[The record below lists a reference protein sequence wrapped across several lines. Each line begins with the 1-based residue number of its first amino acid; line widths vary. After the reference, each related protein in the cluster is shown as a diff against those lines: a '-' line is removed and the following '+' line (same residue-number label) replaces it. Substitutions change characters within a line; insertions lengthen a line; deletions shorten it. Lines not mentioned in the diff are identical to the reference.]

1 MSQQGRW
8 FDGEV
13 AADRAVTVEPTASG
27 IVIVD
32 GDGRRVAI
40 ETAVLVRHGSASGWL
55 KLGHRTIE
63 GWRLDLAEPVDPAV
77 SERLPTRI
85 GGGGN
90 LIGRK
95 TMVAAITVTAAGTL
109 ALGLLVFAPQ
119 VVARHMPMAWE
130 RQLGSLYDLPMNAVA
145 CADPAATRTLNAL
158 VDRLDPEAR
167 REGLTIQ
174 LLDVDDANAA
184 ALPGRRMIVF
194 NGLFDEVEDPDA
206 LAGIIAHEIA
216 HVRRR
221 HVATAMVRE
230 LGLGTVVTLLGGGAV
245 ASGGGSLLSLN
256 FTRGAES
263 EADGD
268 AIVMLAQAGID
279 PRKTK
284 QAFDRFRALE
294 MDLPAWASSHPPSAA
309 RGARFAA
316 SYDPDATYRP
326 ALGAADAK
334 KMMTACKDKQAP
346 ATGPAESGPR
356 RG

>member
-8 FDGEV
+8 FDGEI
-13 AADRAVTVEPTASG
+13 ALDRAVTVTATATG
-27 IVIVD
+27 IAIVD
-32 GDGRRVAI
+32 GDGRQVAI
-40 ETAVLVRHGSASGWL
+40 ETSQLVRHGSESGRL
-55 KLGHRTIE
+55 KLGHRTID
-63 GWRLDLAEPVDPAV
+63 GWRLDLIEPVDPAV
-77 SERLPTRI
+77 AGRLPTRV

-90 LIGRK
+90 IIGRK
-95 TMVAAITVTAAGTL
+95 TMVAAVTITAIGTV

-119 VVARHMPMAWE
+119 IAARHMPMSWE
-130 RQLGSLYDLPMNAVA
+130 RRIGSLYDLPVNAVA
-145 CADPAATRTLNAL
+145 CSDPAANRALHAL

-167 REGLTIQ
+167 RDGLTIQ

-230 LGLGTVVTLLGGGAV
+230 LGLGTVVTLFGGGAV

-256 FTRGAES
+256 FTRGAER

-268 AIVMLAQAGID
+268 AILMLARAGID

-294 MDLPAWASSHPPSAA
+294 MNVPAWASSHPPSAA
-309 RGARFAA
+309 RGTRFAA
-316 SYDPDATYRP
+316 SYDPGATYRP
-326 ALGAADAK
+326 ALSAAAANAMK
-334 KMMTACKDKQAP
+334 TACKSAKPTAK
-346 ATGPAESGPR
+346 

>member
-1 MSQQGRW
+1 MTQQGRW

-13 AADRAVTVEPTASG
+13 AAERAVTVTPTASG
-27 IVIVD
+27 IDIVD
-32 GDGRRVAI
+32 GDGRQVSVDAG
-40 ETAVLVRHGSASGWL
+40 ELVRLDQVPGRV

-63 GWRLDLAEPVDPAV
+63 GWRLDLFEPVDPAL
-77 SERLPTRI
+77 SALLPKRT

-90 LIGRK
+90 LVGRK
-95 TMVAAITVTAAGTL
+95 TLVAAITLTAVMTV

-119 VVARHMPMAWE
+119 VVARHMPMSWE
-130 RQLGSLYDLPMNAVA
+130 RKLGSLYDLPMDAVA

-167 REGLTIQ
+167 RDGLTIQ
-174 LLDVDDANAA
+174 LLDLDQANAA

-194 NGLFDEVEDPDA
+194 NGLFEEVENPDA

-230 LGLGTVVTLLGGGAV
+230 LGLGTVITLFGGGAV
-245 ASGGGSLLSLN
+245 ASSGGSLMSLN

-268 AIVMLAQAGID
+268 AIVMLERANID

-284 QAFDRFRALE
+284 LAFDKFRALE
-294 MDLPAWASSHPPSAA
+294 LGLPEWASSHPPSES

-316 SYDPDATYRP
+316 SHNPKASYRP
-326 ALGAADAK
+326 ALSAADAK
-334 KMMTACKDKQAP
+334 ALMTACLDPKGAGEPTK
-346 ATGPAESGPR
+346 
-356 RG
+356 

>member
-1 MSQQGRW
+1 MNQQGKW
-8 FDGEV
+8 FDGAV
-13 AADRAVTVEPTASG
+13 AAERTVTVTPTASG
-27 IVIVD
+27 IVMVD
-32 GDGRRVAI
+32 GDGSRVSVD
-40 ETAVLVRHGSASGWL
+40 TAQLVRHGSVSGRL

-63 GWRLDLAEPVDPAV
+63 GWRLDLIEPVDPAV
-77 SERLPTRI
+77 IARLPRRI
-85 GGGGN
+85 GGGGSV
-90 LIGRK
+90 IGRK
-95 TMVAAITVTAAGTL
+95 TMVAAITVTAAGTI
-109 ALGLLVFAPQ
+109 ALGLLVFAPHII
-119 VVARHMPMAWE
+119 ARHMPMAWE
-130 RQLGSLYDLPMNAVA
+130 RRLGSLYDLPMNAIA
-145 CADPAATRTLNAL
+145 CTDPAATRTLNAL

-167 REGLTIQ
+167 QDGLTIQ
-174 LLDVDDANAA
+174 LLDIDDANAA

-230 LGLGTVVTLLGGGAV
+230 LGLGTVVTLFGGGAV

-268 AIVMLAQAGID
+268 AIVMLAEAGID

-294 MDLPAWASSHPPSAA
+294 LGLPAWASSHPPSAA

-316 SYDPDATYRP
+316 SYDPKASYRP

-334 KMMTACKDKQAP
+334 AMMTACKDAK
-346 ATGPAESGPR
+346 ATAKPGAKR
-356 RG
+356 D

>member
-13 AADRAVTVEPTASG
+13 AAERAVTVTPTATG
-27 IVIVD
+27 IAIVD
-32 GDGRRVAI
+32 SGGRSVAI
-40 ETAVLVRHGSASGWL
+40 DTALLVRHGSISGWL

-63 GWRLDLAEPVDPAV
+63 GWRLDLIEPVDPAV
-77 SERLPTRI
+77 NERLPTRV

-90 LIGRK
+90 IIGRK
-95 TMVAAITVTAAGTL
+95 TMVAAVTVTAIGTL
-109 ALGLLVFAPQ
+109 ALGLLVFAPE
-119 VVARHMPMAWE
+119 VAARHMPMSWE
-130 RQLGSLYDLPMNAVA
+130 QRLGSLYDLPMNAVA
-145 CADPAATRTLNAL
+145 CADPAANRALHAL

-167 REGLTIQ
+167 RDGLTIQ
-174 LLDVDDANAA
+174 LLDIDDANAA

-194 NGLFDEVEDPDA
+194 NGLFDEVEHPDA
-206 LAGIIAHEIA
+206 VAGIIAHEIA

-230 LGLGTVVTLLGGGAV
+230 LGLGTVVTLFGGGAV

-268 AIVMLAQAGID
+268 AIAMLAKAGID

-284 QAFDRFRALE
+284 QAFDHFRTLE

-316 SYDPDATYRP
+316 AFDPRAVYRP
-326 ALGAADAK
+326 ALDAGAAGKLFAACNPKSADKAK
-334 KMMTACKDKQAP
+334 P
-346 ATGPAESGPR
+346 N
-356 RG
+356 

>member
-1 MSQQGRW
+1 MSRHGRW

-13 AADRAVTVEPTASG
+13 AAERAVTVTPTATG
-27 IVIVD
+27 IAIVD
-32 GDGRRVAI
+32 SGGHSVAV
-40 ETAVLVRHGSASGWL
+40 ETAMLVRHGSSSGWL

-77 SERLPTRI
+77 NERLPTRV

-90 LIGRK
+90 IIGRK
-95 TMVAAITVTAAGTL
+95 TMVAAVTVTVAGTI

-130 RQLGSLYDLPMNAVA
+130 QRLGSLYDLPMNAVA
-145 CADPAATRTLNAL
+145 CADPAANRAL
-158 VDRLDPEAR
+158 HALIDRLDPEAR
-167 REGLTIQ
+167 RDGLTIQ
-174 LLDVDDANAA
+174 LLDIDDANAA

-206 LAGIIAHEIA
+206 VAGIIAHEIA

-230 LGLGTVVTLLGGGAV
+230 LGLGTVVTLFGGGAV

-268 AIVMLAQAGID
+268 AIVMLAKAGID

-284 QAFDRFRALE
+284 QAFDHFRTLE

-316 SYDPDATYRP
+316 SYNRESTYRP

-334 KMMTACKDKQAP
+334 AMMTACKDKKTLATSAP
-346 ATGPAESGPR
+346 KPR
-356 RG
+356 